1 MHKIGKVCMI
11 MSKIDFRGIFHILCW
26 GAATVWIFFRNA
38 ALRRRSVPSFLYQW
52 ILIDN
57 RASVCYYSP
66 AVADMVELE
75 WRKAVGLTSVAS
87 YAGMMELAD
96 NVTSVKVFREV

>member
-1 MHKIGKVCMI
+1 M
-11 MSKIDFRGIFHILCW
+11 
-26 GAATVWIFFRNA
+26 
-38 ALRRRSVPSFLYQW
+38 
-52 ILIDN
+52 
-57 RASVCYYSP
+57 CYYSP